1 MLVPGPGLGTLLAS
15 RLRLRHCA
23 EVGPGTLAHGKLYI
37 RGEGRIRLGARVVL
51 DGRRTPI
58 ELHVGAGAE
67 LVIDDDVHIEGGTSI
82 EALQRVHI
90 GARTHVGG
98 FCKILDNHFHQV
110 NGNRLERPSSVP
122 VEVDEEVV
130 LGARSI
136 LLPGAHV
143 GAGTVVHSGTV
154 VSRRFPP
161 GVELSGV
168 PAAVRRRST

>member
-1 MLVPGPGLGTLLAS
+1 MRAPRPGLGALLAS
-15 RLRLRHCA
+15 RFQLRHCA
-23 EVGPGTLAHGKLYI
+23 EVGPGTLAHGRLYI
-37 RGEGRIRLGARVVL
+37 RGGGRIRLGARVVL

-90 GARTHVGG
+90 GARSHVGG
-98 FCKILDNHFHQV
+98 FCKLLDNHFHQV

-136 LLPGAHV
+136 LLPGAHL

-168 PAAVRRRST
+168 PASARRRST

>member
-1 MLVPGPGLGTLLAS
+1 MTVPAPGFGTRLVSL
-15 RLRLRHCA
+15 LRLRHCA
-23 EVGPGTLAHGKLYI
+23 EVGPGTLAHGRLYI
-37 RGEGRIRLGARVVL
+37 RGGGRIRLGARVVL

-90 GARTHVGG
+90 GARSHVGG

>member
-1 MLVPGPGLGTLLAS
+1 
-15 RLRLRHCA
+15 
-23 EVGPGTLAHGKLYI
+23 VGPGTLAHGRLYI

-130 LGARSI
+130 LEARSI
-136 LLPGAHV
+136 LLPGAHL

-168 PAAVRRRST
+168 PASARRRNS